1 MEVALAAP
9 VQDDSV
15 LTWAEFCGYSVCCLC
30 FMCACAAFGRL
41 ACQCKA
47 RWTTRWLSRAHKEG
61 GLEVFADRQRP
72 GGADGGGIPFRKFS
86 GKCPERTREK
96 SVRHPKKGSQE
107 GHLTGH
113 GHESTA
119 CPSGSRGPQEMVS
132 AEHLRGTWIGG

>member
-15 LTWAEFCGYSVCCLC
+15 LTWAEFWGCSVCCLC

-41 ACQCKA
+41 VCQCKA

-61 GLEVFADRQRP
+61 GLEVCPPPLVRDQGSQTVKNQKPQRP
-72 GGADGGGIPFRKFS
+72 KAADGGGIHFRKFS

-107 GHLTGH
+107 GLYW
-113 GHESTA
+113 
-119 CPSGSRGPQEMVS
+119 
-132 AEHLRGTWIGG
+132 TWP